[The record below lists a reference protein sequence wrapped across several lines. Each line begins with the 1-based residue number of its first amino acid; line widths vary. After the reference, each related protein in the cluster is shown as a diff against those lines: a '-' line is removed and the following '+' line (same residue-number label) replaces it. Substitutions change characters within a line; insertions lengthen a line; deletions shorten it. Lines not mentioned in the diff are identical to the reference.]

1 MAECINPEFE
11 ETFNQKFNEEI
22 DEYDITAET
31 PTPKESSNSL
41 DIESMVDEFSSEI
54 EQIVGNMTF
63 YDEDFIKTIL
73 IIDKQPYIYIAYK
86 RILIAKG
93 YHL

>member
-1 MAECINPEFE
+1 M
-11 ETFNQKFNEEI
+11 
-22 DEYDITAET
+22 
-31 PTPKESSNSL
+31 PKESANSL

-73 IIDKQPYIYIAYK
+73 IIDNQLDITWFP
-86 RILIAKG
+86 LVG
-93 YHL
+93 

>member
-11 ETFNQKFNEEI
+11 EAFNQKFNEEI
-22 DEYDITAET
+22 DEYDITAEK
-31 PTPKESSNSL
+31 PMPKESSNSL
-41 DIESMVDEFSSEI
+41 DIESMVGEFSSEI

-73 IIDKQPYIYIAYK
+73 IIDKQPYIY
-86 RILIAKG
+86 RL
-93 YHL
+93 